1 MNDPVDWDALAI
13 SCELA
18 LTTAVVLAAP
28 GLLLARWLAYSQA
41 RWRPLVE
48 AILAVPLILPP
59 TVLGF
64 YLLSALGSAAPLGAM
79 YQQLF
84 GRPLAFSFTGLLVA
98 SVVFNLPFTVMPM
111 QRGFAAI
118 APELLDAARVC
129 GLSRWRSLWRIE
141 LPLAWPAIVTAWIM
155 TAAHTIGEFGVVL
168 MVGGNI
174 PGQTRTIAIAIYDRV
189 QAFDF
194 RSAGLMSSVLLVL
207 ALAALG
213 LTAWLGR
220 PRRGRGGQR

>member
-1 MNDPVDWDALAI
+1 MDWSALAI
-13 SCELA
+13 SGKLA
-18 LTTAVVLAAP
+18 AATAVALFIP
-28 GLLLARWLAYSQA
+28 GVLLARWLAYNAS
-41 RWRPLVE
+41 RWRPMIE
-48 AILAVPLILPP
+48 AVLALPLILPP

-64 YLLSALGSAAPLGAM
+64 YLLSSFGSASPLGQI
-79 YQQLF
+79 YQEIF
-84 GRPLAFSFTGLLVA
+84 GQPLAFSFAGLLVA

-118 APELLDAARVC
+118 APELLDAARSC
-129 GLSRWRSLWRIE
+129 GLSRWRTFWRIE
-141 LPLAWPAIVTAWIM
+141 LPLAWPAVLAALIM

-194 RSAGLMSSVLLVL
+194 HSAGVMSAALLVIAIVAL
-207 ALAALG
+207 AVTAALG
-213 LTAWLGR
+213 RARTER
-220 PRRGRGGQR
+220 PRLL